1 MLYGDVGFDVVC
13 GDVCSAVSLSS
24 GSNAVFVVVHEVAF
38 LLVVVIVDGDVGF
51 DVVGGNVSGA
61 VSSGSNAVFV
71 VDHEVAFLFV
81 VVSWC
86 W

>member
-1 MLYGDVGFDVVC
+1 M
-13 GDVCSAVSLSS
+13 
-24 GSNAVFVVVHEVAF
+24 
-38 LLVVVIVDGDVGF
+38 VVVIVDGDVGF

-71 VDHEVAFLFV
+71 VVHEVAFLFV
-81 VVSWC
+81 VVTWC